1 MNPADLVGFAHELAD
16 VADALTLPA
25 FRRGV
30 VARSKADGTPV
41 TDLDEAV
48 ERELRARIRA
58 AHPTHVVHGEE
69 DGLDGDPSA
78 PTWIIDPID
87 GTTNFVRGNP
97 VYATLI
103 ALRVDGV
110 EVVGVVSAPA
120 LGSRWD
126 GAIGAPAHQDG
137 REIQVSSIDTLAD
150 AEVSLGQVGLLLAEG
165 EGPLVDGLL
174 RGTARQR
181 GFGDFWMH
189 CLVAAGAAEIALET
203 GVKAWD
209 LAAVRVVVEAAGGRF
224 TDLDGRAWIDGGSAL
239 STNGRLHGAVLAL
252 RGRTDDARLRPAAT
266 TGSSDPTGGKG
277 TG

>member
-58 AHPTHVVHGEE
+58 AHPSHVVHGEE
-69 DGLDGDPSA
+69 AGLDGDPSA

-126 GAIGAPAHQDG
+126 GAIDAPAHQDG
-137 REIQVSSIDTLAD
+137 RTIRVSAIDALAD

-189 CLVAAGAAEIALET
+189 CLVAAGSAEIALET
-203 GVKAWD
+203 GVKPWD

-239 STNGRLHGAVLAL
+239 STNGRLHDAVLAL
-252 RGRTDDARLRPAAT
+252 RGRTDVAPLPAAAPMRS
-266 TGSSDPTGGKG
+266 GDPAGGQG
-277 TG
+277 AG